1 MMAPSLRVPDGT
13 RGKTA
18 QVEVSLNFIN
28 PAGDE
33 LGGQSVQIKIA
44 LMEAV
49 ITDQCMN
56 FVSEA

>member
-1 MMAPSLRVPDGT
+1 MAPSLRVPGS

-33 LGGQSVQIKIA
+33 LGGQSVQIQ
-44 LMEAV
+44 LL
-49 ITDQCMN
+49 
-56 FVSEA
+56 